1 MKALLLFFPLIM
13 AAQPRV
19 GWVEIFG
26 AKKVPPAR
34 ISKALR
40 VNAGDPIPASK
51 TEVEENLQD
60 VPDVVRARVEGFC
73 CQDGKVILYVGIE
86 ERGASAFQ
94 VLPEPDKD
102 VDLPAE
108 ITAVYRDFASALA
121 RAAASGQT
129 QEDLTRGHSLMA
141 DLPCRTLQDRMA
153 GLAELHEDKLR
164 EVLRQSGDPEQ
175 RAIAAY
181 VIGYAKDKSKVIDD
195 LQVGLQDPDEGTRRN
210 AARALKA
217 IAFYGSLNPGLH
229 LRVQPTWFVEML
241 NSSSLSDRLEG
252 ANALLFFTD
261 KPNEIVLDNI
271 RDRAMASLYEMSQWQ
286 YLPHA
291 LPAYLLLGRVSGK
304 TDQEMQ
310 DAWSRGER
318 ESAIQSLRKSRK

>member
-1 MKALLLFFPLIM
+1 MKAFLLFFPLIL

-26 AKKVPPAR
+26 TKKVSPAR

-40 VNAGDPIPASK
+40 VSVGDPIPASK

-86 ERGASAFQ
+86 ERGANAFQ

-102 VDLPAE
+102 VALPAE
-108 ITAVYRDFASALA
+108 ITEVYRDFASALA
-121 RAAASGQT
+121 RAAATGQT

-141 DLPCRTLQDRMA
+141 DLSCRTLQDRMA

-181 VIGYAKDKSKVIDD
+181 VIGYAKDKAKVIDD

-217 IAFYGSLNPGLH
+217 IALYSSLNPGLH